1 MENKNEKTRI
11 VNENDENLSSDR
23 QDTNSEETTPKSD
36 NNKLKSKSS
45 KKNSD
50 NISKGTFAAG
60 AGIAG
65 AAGVAAGTV
74 FSDEIK
80 DVFEGNNG
88 NDKES
93 ENRSAS
99 NTENN
104 SESTEDSQ
112 EINDGEENNIGENEF
127 HVEVTDDSGTY
138 EVNAVDVDGDGNM
151 DSMSIDAE
159 LVDGSQISMSASGTA
174 LDSMMESDNPL
185 PSEGDFTSDFTSL
198 ENEDNSVSEESENTD
213 VPNELHFEME
223 DSSGYYEITAIDVD
237 GDNQADI
244 MTIEADMVDGSHISM
259 SASGSALDSL
269 MIEDVQL
276 ADHNDY
282 IVQASENT
290 FEGFSG
296 ECIGAS
302 EYHIQSGDTLS
313 EIAAANGTSVAH
325 IMELNP
331 SIDDPNVIY
340 AGDDILIPE
349 NDVVSGPYEGWR
361 PEWSDNSTEIIQDE
375 IAYDDEGNMD
385 SQNYSTSE
393 YQMDDDS
400 SGYEENDYDT
410 SQEGDYDQIASESSE
425 FETMDWNSVE
435 DLPMDDYSASLAQE
449 DFSDYDS
456 YDSYYNDDF
465 AGTDFV

>member
-1 MENKNEKTRI
+1 
-11 VNENDENLSSDR
+11 
-23 QDTNSEETTPKSD
+23 
-36 NNKLKSKSS
+36 
-45 KKNSD
+45 
-50 NISKGTFAAG
+50 
-60 AGIAG
+60 
-65 AAGVAAGTV
+65 
-74 FSDEIK
+74 
-80 DVFEGNNG
+80 
-88 NDKES
+88 
-93 ENRSAS
+93 
-99 NTENN
+99 
-104 SESTEDSQ
+104 
-112 EINDGEENNIGENEF
+112 
-127 HVEVTDDSGTY
+127 
-138 EVNAVDVDGDGNM
+138 
-151 DSMSIDAE
+151 
-159 LVDGSQISMSASGTA
+159 
-174 LDSMMESDNPL
+174 
-185 PSEGDFTSDFTSL
+185 
-198 ENEDNSVSEESENTD
+198 
-213 VPNELHFEME
+213 ME

-361 PEWSDNSTEIIQDE
+361 PEWSDNSTEIH
-375 IAYDDEGNMD
+375 
-385 SQNYSTSE
+385 TR
-393 YQMDDDS
+393 
-400 SGYEENDYDT
+400 
-410 SQEGDYDQIASESSE
+410 
-425 FETMDWNSVE
+425 
-435 DLPMDDYSASLAQE
+435 
-449 DFSDYDS
+449 
-456 YDSYYNDDF
+456 
-465 AGTDFV
+465 